1 MNNIVTLTNQGLC
14 NILNSFW
21 LFYFFQY
28 NVKVKYWNWN
38 TKNLNTEFYWCLMN
52 IRILSSRKGHLK
64 VYVLKRVFVSRIV
77 TSFQRRISSGV
88 TGESVTDA
96 SHTSTRRD
104 WVQCGA
110 QSVDTI
116 PLSNTRPRWPGQ
128 LGRRRAL
135 LLWNQWVFQ
144 SDADSPCRKEKR
156 TQEFFQISLNTFLYG
171 TITWALV
178 VLLDTWK
185 Q

>member
-1 MNNIVTLTNQGLC
+1 MNNIVTLTNQELC
-14 NILNSFW
+14 NISNSSW
-21 LFYFFQY
+21 LFHFFQY
-28 NVKVKYWNWN
+28 NVKVKNWNWN
-38 TKNLNTEFYWCLMN
+38 TNNLNTEFYWCLMN

-96 SHTSTRRD
+96 SHTSSAVRGP
-104 WVQCGA
+104 V
-110 QSVDTI
+110 I